1 MQKDKIIIAVAALAI
16 GILVGSYLLPGSTQS
31 RMSYGM
37 MGGRSFDNKERG
49 GMRQNIDKHFIE
61 EMIPHHQGAID
72 MAKLAETKATR
83 SEIKNLAKDIIE
95 TQSKEIADMKAWYKE
110 WYGSDVP
117 EDDDG
122 NMHGMMHGGVGMN
135 MGTMTGDLE
144 DLQSAKDFD
153 LEFVRQM
160 IPHHEMAVMMA
171 RMLAS
176 GTQRPE
182 MQELSS
188 NIISSQSREI
198 QMMRQWLSEWSK

>member
-1 MQKDKIIIAVAALAI
+1 MQKDKIIIAVAALAV

>member
-1 MQKDKIIIAVAALAI
+1 MQKDKIIIAVAALAV

-37 MGGRSFDNKERG
+37 MGGRSFDNKERR